1 MVQTSITDVEL
12 QGEVAALGTAR
23 VVQVGAPPDR
33 PINAPL
39 WRNSVIALVVGT
51 MVGLGLAFLRDNLD
65 RTVKTPDDVTKAV
78 GLPVLGAIPRVG
90 GRIRK
95 HSRDRD
101 FARRLEAEGYDK
113 VRSSLQFILMTDE
126 ITSIVVTSANQAE
139 GKTTTS
145 SHLASAM
152 AAIGTKTIVAD
163 IDFHRPWMHQVFGL
177 ELSPGLSDHCL
188 DGTPIPALIHQ
199 PKSDLLVLT
208 AGTLPPN
215 PADFLAGKQFS
226 EVLGWLK
233 QRSELLILDSPPAL
247 PVADTLAIAQQIDA
261 TLVTVYAGSTTRDEL
276 KATVA
281 ALTQTGARIVG
292 VVLIGVTGDVVG
304 ARYGYYAAEPKCR
317 GIGGS
322 AKRLRRLGKKSRR
335 KLLTEAP
342 VDTDEEPDADD
353 HAEQESEQDTDLASF
368 METSEDGDV
377 DGAPPAQD
385 DGEPPEQDETGGGNG
400 KSPRTPLRLG
410 SKTEAPARPS

>member
-1 MVQTSITDVEL
+1 
-12 QGEVAALGTAR
+12 
-23 VVQVGAPPDR
+23 
-33 PINAPL
+33 
-39 WRNSVIALVVGT
+39 
-51 MVGLGLAFLRDNLD
+51 
-65 RTVKTPDDVTKAV
+65 
-78 GLPVLGAIPRVG
+78 
-90 GRIRK
+90 
-95 HSRDRD
+95 
-101 FARRLEAEGYDK
+101 
-113 VRSSLQFILMTDE
+113 
-126 ITSIVVTSANQAE
+126 
-139 GKTTTS
+139 
-145 SHLASAM
+145 M

-226 EVLGWLK
+226 EVLSWLK
-233 QRSELLILDSPPAL
+233 QRSELLILDSPPVL

-261 TLVTVYAGSTTRDEL
+261 TLVTAYAGSTTRDEL

-292 VVLIGVTGDVVG
+292 VVLVGVTGDVVG
-304 ARYGYYAAEPKCR
+304 ARYGYYAAEPKRR
-317 GIGGS
+317 GIAGS

-335 KLLTEAP
+335 KLLTEVP
-342 VDTDEEPDADD
+342 VGTHEVPDADD
-353 HAEQESEQDTDLASF
+353 DAEQESEQDTDLASM
-368 METSEDGDV
+368 METSDDGNV
-377 DGAPPAQD
+377 DGAPPA
-385 DGEPPEQDETGGGNG
+385 QDETGGGNG

-410 SKTEAPARPS
+410 SKTDAPARPS